1 MQQSTP
7 RTRQIVAAVI
17 GNALEWYDFVVYG
30 FMTVIISRLFFPTES
45 EYASLLLAM
54 ATFGVGF
61 FMRPVGGILIGLYA
75 DRKGRKA
82 ALQLIIGLMTIAVAM
97 IAFAPPYAVIG
108 AAAPVLIVAA
118 RLLQGFATGGEFA
131 SATAFLVESAPA
143 ERRGFFGSLQMV
155 GQSVAALAGA
165 SSGMFITQSLTPE
178 QIDQWGWRI
187 PFMIGL
193 LIGPVGLYIRRH
205 LEETEVFKAAHV
217 ELPKNI
223 ITAMQ
228 LHGLKRYLHMSAL
241 GADSQGPSMYQRS
254 KGDGEAAVR
263 ASNLDWT
270 IFRPSVI
277 FGAQDQFINLF
288 SKLTK
293 LFPAMPL
300 ANHQAQFQP
309 VSVDDVATA
318 FVKSLL
324 MPQTIRQSYDL
335 VGPTVY
341 TMKEIVEFAAHKAKT
356 SCAIIPVPAFVGY
369 IQALAFEFLPG
380 PTLMSRDN
388 IASMQLPNIL
398 PVNGTDA
405 LLEVFKMSRRT
416 LEGMR

>member
-1 MQQSTP
+1 MK
-7 RTRQIVAAVI
+7 
-17 GNALEWYDFVVYG
+17 YD
-30 FMTVIISRLFFPTES
+30 I
-45 EYASLLLAM
+45 
-54 ATFGVGF
+54 
-61 FMRPVGGILIGLYA
+61 
-75 DRKGRKA
+75 
-82 ALQLIIGLMTIAVAM
+82 
-97 IAFAPPYAVIG
+97 
-108 AAAPVLIVAA
+108 
-118 RLLQGFATGGEFA
+118 
-131 SATAFLVESAPA
+131 
-143 ERRGFFGSLQMV
+143 
-155 GQSVAALAGA
+155 
-165 SSGMFITQSLTPE
+165 
-178 QIDQWGWRI
+178 
-187 PFMIGL
+187 L
-193 LIGPVGLYIRRH
+193 LIGGNGFVGRVIAAQLQLAGYSVLIPTGH
-205 LEETEVFKAAHV
+205 LAAARELRMLPKVHVEEADIHEFDELQNLCGRIKPNGAVINLVGVLHDKPAQPYGRVFKAAHV

-254 KGDGEAAVR
+254 KGDGEAAVK

-300 ANHQAQFQP
+300 ANYQAQFQP

-318 FVKSLL
+318 FVKSLS
-324 MPQTIRQSYDL
+324 MPQTIHQAYDL

-341 TMKEIVEFAAHKAKT
+341 TMKEIVEFAARKANT

-369 IQALAFEFLPG
+369 LQALAFEFLPG

-388 IASMQLPNIL
+388 IASMQLPNTL
-398 PVNGTDA
+398 PTNGVDA
-405 LLEVFKMSRRT
+405 LRDVFKMSRRS
-416 LEGMR
+416 LEGMQ

>member
-1 MQQSTP
+1 MK
-7 RTRQIVAAVI
+7 
-17 GNALEWYDFVVYG
+17 YD
-30 FMTVIISRLFFPTES
+30 I
-45 EYASLLLAM
+45 
-54 ATFGVGF
+54 
-61 FMRPVGGILIGLYA
+61 
-75 DRKGRKA
+75 
-82 ALQLIIGLMTIAVAM
+82 
-97 IAFAPPYAVIG
+97 
-108 AAAPVLIVAA
+108 
-118 RLLQGFATGGEFA
+118 
-131 SATAFLVESAPA
+131 
-143 ERRGFFGSLQMV
+143 
-155 GQSVAALAGA
+155 
-165 SSGMFITQSLTPE
+165 
-178 QIDQWGWRI
+178 
-187 PFMIGL
+187 L
-193 LIGPVGLYIRRH
+193 LIGGNGFVGRVIAAQLQLAGYSVLIPTGH
-205 LEETEVFKAAHV
+205 LAAARELRMLPKVHVEEADIHEFDELQNLCGRIKPNGAVINLVGVLHDKPAQPYGRVFKAAHV

-254 KGDGEAAVR
+254 KGDGEAAVK

-318 FVKSLL
+318 FVKSLS
-324 MPQTIRQSYDL
+324 MPQTIHQAYDL

-341 TMKEIVEFAAHKAKT
+341 TMKEIVEFAARKANT

-369 IQALAFEFLPG
+369 LQALAFEFLPG

-388 IASMQLPNIL
+388 IASMQLPNTL
-398 PVNGTDA
+398 PTNGVDA
-405 LLEVFKMSRRT
+405 LRDVFKMSRRS
-416 LEGMR
+416 LEGMQ